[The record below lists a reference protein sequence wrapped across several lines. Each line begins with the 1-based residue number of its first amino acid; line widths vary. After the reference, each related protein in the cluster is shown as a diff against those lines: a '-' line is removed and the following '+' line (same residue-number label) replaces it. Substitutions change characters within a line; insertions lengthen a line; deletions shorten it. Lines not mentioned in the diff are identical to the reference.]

1 MMTPQGGDALGQDS
15 PAQSTVRVRRGGA
28 MRKPDHAYDR
38 AKLLK
43 RMVQMKLAGF
53 TDVAIAK
60 EVGYS
65 SKQACNRAI
74 WNGIRSIPVQAVE
87 DLRALENERLNG
99 YQLLVWD
106 KLRKASTG
114 PGWYAAM
121 DRLLRISRDRRQ
133 LNGLDLGPAPILP
146 PGYGEPDAQDD
157 DSAERTAWREQWAA
171 LPIERQQELYDQV
184 KRLMGAAPGDR
195 PL

>member
-1 MMTPQGGDALGQDS
+1 MTSIGTDDLPLGQ
-15 PAQSTVRVRRGGA
+15 PPVPQKRIGGPRRRA
-28 MRKPDHAYDR
+28 DR
-38 AKLLK
+38 SLEKARLIE

-53 TDVAIAK
+53 TYHAIAR

-65 SKQACNRAI
+65 SKQACHRAI
-74 WNGIRSIPVQAVE
+74 WAYIKSVPIPAVDE
-87 DLRALENERLNG
+87 FRALENQRLDG

-114 PGWYAAM
+114 PGWWAAM

-133 LNGLDLGPAPILP
+133 LNGLDLGPPPILP

-184 KRLMGAAPGDR
+184 KRLMGTAPGDR

>member
-1 MMTPQGGDALGQDS
+1 MTINGTDDLPLGQT
-15 PAQSTVRVRRGGA
+15 PVPQKRIGGPRRRA
-28 MRKPDHAYDR
+28 DR
-38 AKLLK
+38 SLEKARLVE

-53 TDVAIAK
+53 TYMEIARQ
-60 EVGYS
+60 VGYS
-65 SKQACNRAI
+65 SKQACHRAI
-74 WNGIRSIPVQAVE
+74 WTYIKSVPIPAVDE
-87 DLRALENERLNG
+87 YRALENQRLDG

-114 PGWYAAM
+114 PGWWAAM

-157 DSAERTAWREQWAA
+157 DSAERTAWREQFQS
-171 LPIERQQELYDQV
+171 LSIEKQQELYDQV
-184 KRLMGAAPGDR
+184 KRLMGNAPGDR